1 MVIAQ
6 NSALLNPVSEDAKMK
21 LFRDFCQ
28 HVFNPLHI
36 FCRLRK
42 MGFPI
47 VAARNVSRVYERGL
61 YRFIL

>member
-1 MVIAQ
+1 
-6 NSALLNPVSEDAKMK
+6 MK